1 MKKVFLIIIT
11 IATLFGCDKEDKVVQ
26 LQTLNEYLAKT
37 PDLSI
42 FNAAIDKAN
51 LQDFK
56 NGGGPFTWF
65 MPNNQALTSVGITLD
80 SVNKLTTGQA
90 SYFVTYHLLNSK
102 VLTIDLVAQNSVPR
116 NTQLGFPLYIGGS
129 NCSFFVNGSKI
140 ISANNEIS
148 NGVVHIIEKP
158 NTPVNLIGNVQAIL
172 NKTGKH
178 SLFIAALTKAN
189 KWTLFSGTAAYTVI
203 APTDSAMTIAGL
215 TSAVITSST
224 FGRIDSIVRYHYFN
238 SVRLFTNDLG
248 NKETPQ
254 TALGAG
260 RTITSSGN
268 GFLLKGKTNASPVPL
283 TITNILGTNGVV
295 HTTDGILRF

>member
-1 MKKVFLIIIT
+1 MRKIFLILIT
-11 IATLFGCDKEDKVVQ
+11 IATLIGCKKEDEAVQ
-26 LQTLNEYLAKT
+26 LQSLNEYLANS

-65 MPNNQALTSVGITLD
+65 MPNNAALTSVGLTLD
-80 SVNKLTTGQA
+80 SVNKLTVGQA
-90 SYFVTYHLLNSK
+90 SYFVNYHLINSK
-102 VLTIDLVAQNSVPR
+102 LLTADLVAQNSVPR
-116 NTQLGFPLYIGGS
+116 TTQLGIPVYIGGS
-129 NCSFFVNGSKI
+129 NGSFFVNGTKI
-140 ISANNEIS
+140 ISADKVLS
-148 NGVVHIIEKP
+148 NGVVHILEKP
-158 NTPVNLIGNVQAIL
+158 NTPVNLVGNIQAIL
-172 NKTGKH
+172 NRTGQH

-189 KWTLFSGTAAYTVI
+189 RWNIFAGTTAYTVI
-203 APTDSAMTIAGL
+203 APTDAAMTNAGL
-215 TSAVITSST
+215 TNAIITSST
-224 FGRIDSIVRYHYFN
+224 IGRIDSIVRYHYFN

-260 RTITSSGN
+260 RTITSSNN

-295 HTTDGILRF
+295 HITDGILRF